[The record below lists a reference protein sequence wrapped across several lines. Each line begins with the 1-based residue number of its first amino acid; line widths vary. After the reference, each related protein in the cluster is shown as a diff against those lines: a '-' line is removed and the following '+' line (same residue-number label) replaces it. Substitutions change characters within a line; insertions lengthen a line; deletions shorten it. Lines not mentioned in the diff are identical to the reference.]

1 MAQSAGMHCVNLQ
14 SLSIAIK
21 APLYGVIQ
29 DLCRHIFEAL
39 QKFRDT
45 PTLMTDSRNCSRD
58 FFDELSN
65 SDKILSE
72 SEFVEMVSE
81 AVKRV
86 LGQAGPN
93 YELGSFDGN
102 TRKGSLVVSAA
113 DSHLVWAAL
122 SIYGRHFGAPVAL
135 HLNSV
140 CVY

>member
-1 MAQSAGMHCVNLQ
+1 MSE
-14 SLSIAIK
+14 
-21 APLYGVIQ
+21 GVPNSDERWRITM
-29 DLCRHIFEAL
+29 RV
-39 QKFRDT
+39 
-45 PTLMTDSRNCSRD
+45 
-58 FFDELSN
+58 ELSN

-135 HLNSV
+135 HLNSLTV
-140 CVY
+140 VERC